1 MDGLTIV
8 GRATTPQMAWCWL
21 RANLTSALGEDLGS
35 SVAEKVPALAGLNLW
50 LWATER
56 AAEA

>member
-8 GRATTPQMAWCWL
+8 GRVTTTQMAWCWL
-21 RANLTSALGEDLGS
+21 HANLTSAFGEDLGS
-35 SVAEKVPALAGLNLW
+35 EMAARVPALAGLNLW
-50 LWATER
+50 LWAMEG